1 MASFATCC
9 PIILLSQCRKMAHR
23 SALSLAVLKKKK
35 LSSEDIHCIEKHWHD
50 KVINYDFSEKQQSK
64 GKKYILSMFPYPSGK
79 LHMGHVRVYTISDCL
94 ARYNELRGYEV
105 IHPMGWDAFGLPAE
119 NAAIERNL
127 DPEVWTES
135 NIAAMKKQLVELG
148 CRFDW
153 TREIAT
159 FKSQYYRWTQWLF
172 LQLYKAGLVY
182 QKRSYVNW
190 DPVDCTVLADEQIDE
205 RGCSWRSGA
214 AVVQKP
220 LLQWFVKTSF
230 FAKALYDELDNLV
243 SWQDVV
249 DIQRHWIGKCDS
261 YRFKFKILNE
271 NSGQETGDCVDIFVD
286 RLQQLC
292 SAKAVAI
299 SSKHICSDHSPTQI
313 KVLNPVT
320 NQLLPVF
327 VTDHIDYVGS
337 ENARLVSADDSVYQK
352 CGLSG
357 ESGLAETKILLSD
370 EQILE
375 RAKAADCG
383 GYLTSRRL
391 NDWVVSR
398 QRFWGTPIPIV
409 HCSNCKAVPVPESQL
424 PVTLPTV
431 HLFGSKGK
439 LLPLHQYNDWL
450 NTVCPECGKP
460 ARRECDTLDT
470 FFDSSWYY
478 LRFLD
483 PQNDRQPFD
492 SNIAN
497 QMMPV
502 DIYIGGKEHAALH
515 LFYARF
521 MCHFLRSIGFV
532 ASAEPFSRLLTQG
545 MVMAKTYKTEDT
557 GEYIPSSSVIQS
569 GSGYV
574 EINSRRAVTE
584 SWEKMSKSKHNGIDP
599 QNLLDNIGCDFTR
612 LLITSNVSPQS
623 HRHWDTAG
631 LKGVE
636 NWLNRVRYLVVTL
649 ISMRSISNTESTSV
663 LNVDEQKKT
672 DEYLKE
678 NYNHFVREVTFHLE
692 ETFLLNVAISRL
704 QGFTNSLRKC
714 SPETIGFNVEF
725 ERCLRAL
732 LVMIFPFAPNI
743 SSELWSI
750 LNDSIRLSKSISQT
764 RTDGH
769 IWNQPWPLVDEDA
782 VVALSV
788 YINGM
793 IAERIFMN
801 WHALLSLEQNEA
813 MRLALQSRNVAEK
826 IGPATSVQL
835 CNKITEEY
843 REIERKGFYFE
854 IGKASFCCSKE
865 MKKLHFC
872 NNNQK
877 KKKNDDLVTIFI
889 IALSTSSRGKREKAV
904 DGSNR
909 ASYNKQACGGITCA
923 TQSSF
928 ASWKTGIFA
937 LLLLV
942 ISWLNCFCCCFLEA
956 IPDAAVGQKLFCTIL
971 PLAICHGGCGACFF
985 FHYILSEVK
994 SAFFVQQAELLPSAI
1009 NHWSVGRL
1017 LQPAVALRRASLKRA
1032 TPPLWALW
1040 FDKCLVC

>member
-1 MASFATCC
+1 MY
-9 PIILLSQCRKMAHR
+9 LLSWRKSSDEVEELNGENGFVCDLLPNY
-23 SALSLAVLKKKK
+23 SAQPVQKNGSPVCVVVGSVEGELLTNLHIFGTKKK

-271 NSGQETGDCVDIFVD
+271 SSGQETGDCVDIFVD

-375 RAKAADCG
+375 RAKVINSIFHFGQSVMIALILSFLSYFQAADCG

-769 IWNQPWPLVDEDA
+769 IWNQPWPLVDKDA

-835 CNKITEEY
+835 VIYEKNQATGARLALKTE
-843 REIERKGFYFE
+843 K
-854 IGKASFCCSKE
+854 
-865 MKKLHFC
+865 
-872 NNNQK
+872 
-877 KKKNDDLVTIFI
+877 
-889 IALSTSSRGKREKAV
+889 
-904 DGSNR
+904 
-909 ASYNKQACGGITCA
+909 
-923 TQSSF
+923 
-928 ASWKTGIFA
+928 
-937 LLLLV
+937 
-942 ISWLNCFCCCFLEA
+942 
-956 IPDAAVGQKLFCTIL
+956 
-971 PLAICHGGCGACFF
+971 
-985 FHYILSEVK
+985 
-994 SAFFVQQAELLPSAI
+994 
-1009 NHWSVGRL
+1009 
-1017 LQPAVALRRASLKRA
+1017 
-1032 TPPLWALW
+1032 
-1040 FDKCLVC
+1040 